1 VSRKEAD
8 EAHHSRR
15 ALSLRWPPSD
25 TNEMPFS
32 WRFPDGTLFGSP
44 RGHGGEILASGMAN
58 LQKSGAPPPG
68 LYDVPCVTRTARRSM
83 PFSPARRCPPGS
95 GKQNRAGTEQP
106 ALLGPFDRET
116 QNTKAECPV
125 RPAGIRPRPPIL
137 HGIMASVCDAT
148 REVGCCF
155 LSFFLSGSV
164 KPHAPRSGVR
174 SGWTQVH
181 SFPAL
186 VLRPA
191 CAFTFFV
198 SFVHSLSWIE
208 IEKEREREAYRGFA
222 AVNTFDGQ

>member
-83 PFSPARRCPPGS
+83 PFSPA
-95 GKQNRAGTEQP
+95 
-106 ALLGPFDRET
+106 
-116 QNTKAECPV
+116 
-125 RPAGIRPRPPIL
+125 PAGRQHSRGRWFCTFP
-137 HGIMASVCDAT
+137 HGCRIGRALATFMNDAVAT
-148 REVGCCF
+148 ATGGVAVSHRNGLCF
-155 LSFFLSGSV
+155 
-164 KPHAPRSGVR
+164 
-174 SGWTQVH
+174 
-181 SFPAL
+181 AL
-186 VLRPA
+186 
-191 CAFTFFV
+191 FTE
-198 SFVHSLSWIE
+198 S
-208 IEKEREREAYRGFA
+208 
-222 AVNTFDGQ
+222 T